1 MADQM
6 TNSFIQA
13 LERRDT
19 LSNEERDIL
28 IHLAAREVE
37 FKTGEDI
44 VAVGSRPNVSSLIIT
59 GIAARYCL
67 ATADASSAPFICRAI
82 SWICTAFRPRAPY

>member
-44 VAVGSRPNVSSLIIT
+44 VAVGSRPTS
-59 GIAARYCL
+59 AR
-67 ATADASSAPFICRAI
+67 
-82 SWICTAFRPRAPY
+82 